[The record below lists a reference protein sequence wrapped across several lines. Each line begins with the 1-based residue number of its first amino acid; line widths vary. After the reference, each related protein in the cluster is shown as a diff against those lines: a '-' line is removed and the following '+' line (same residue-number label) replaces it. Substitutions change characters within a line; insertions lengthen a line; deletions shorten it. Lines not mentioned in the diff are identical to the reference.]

1 MKKKVHQNILLFQRF
16 SEKET
21 IKKLYKYVQVLLK
34 ANICWWKN
42 VLVFVEKYFGLLSND
57 IITINYPFK
66 LNQDLT
72 KQKHKPINV
81 GTINVTLNGR
91 ADSQQGLMFK
101 KKFGGYKNGG

>member
-1 MKKKVHQNILLFQRF
+1 M
-16 SEKET
+16 
-21 IKKLYKYVQVLLK
+21 QVLLK

-81 GTINVTLNGR
+81 GTINVTLNGG
-91 ADSQQGLMFK
+91 ADSQ
-101 KKFGGYKNGG
+101 